1 MDQAVQKAI
10 TGIDED
16 AWISIKYP
24 QAIFDD
30 EQKRWISDAQVA
42 EIPYTAFT
50 SKPRADQV
58 SARLIIR
65 RVKRLNPPTMPQG
78 QGELFSA
85 YRHHAVFTNSAEPML
100 TAEAHHRD
108 HAIIEQVIAD
118 LKDSALAHFP
128 SGKFNANAAW
138 LACAI
143 MAYNLARAAGVAAGG
158 KLAKARTA
166 TIRSKVI
173 NLPARV
179 AYSAGN
185 YTLHLPANSQR
196 QAPFITMFD
205 TIHAPPQAA

>member
-1 MDQAVQKAI
+1 M
-10 TGIDED
+10 
-16 AWISIKYP
+16 
-24 QAIFDD
+24 
-30 EQKRWISDAQVA
+30 
-42 EIPYTAFT
+42 
-50 SKPRADQV
+50 
-58 SARLIIR
+58 
-65 RVKRLNPPTMPQG
+65 
-78 QGELFSA
+78 
-85 YRHHAVFTNSAEPML
+85 
-100 TAEAHHRD
+100 
-108 HAIIEQVIAD
+108 
-118 LKDSALAHFP
+118 
-128 SGKFNANAAW
+128 
-138 LACAI
+138 